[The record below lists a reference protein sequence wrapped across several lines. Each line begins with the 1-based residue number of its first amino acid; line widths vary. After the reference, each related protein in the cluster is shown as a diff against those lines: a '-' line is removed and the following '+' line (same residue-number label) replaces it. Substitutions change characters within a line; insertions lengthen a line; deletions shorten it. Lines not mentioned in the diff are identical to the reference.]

1 MYSCMIRFI
10 YVASSLYILNRSCM
24 PKEWT
29 VLPIIHPSIHLELS
43 QHRFDS
49 SCILDLKN
57 QGCIL
62 FQVRFR
68 PDVALKP
75 GRLTAPLQTS
85 EGGGGR
91 SSGGSSTASAASLTS
106 GTPRESPASTAA
118 RWYLLYLNQLESNI
132 VKMLHP
138 APPFQINIFS
148 VTFFI
153 TRTLFLN

>member
-1 MYSCMIRFI
+1 MLHIIILIYVFLHDQFI

-29 VLPIIHPSIHLELS
+29 VLPITHPSIHLELS

-57 QGCIL
+57 
-62 FQVRFR
+62 QVRFR

-106 GTPRESPASTAA
+106 GTPRGSPASTAA
-118 RWYLLYLNQLESNI
+118 RWYLLYLNQLGSNI

-138 APPFQINIFS
+138 APLFKSTFS
-148 VTFFI
+148 
-153 TRTLFLN
+153 LWHSLSLELYS